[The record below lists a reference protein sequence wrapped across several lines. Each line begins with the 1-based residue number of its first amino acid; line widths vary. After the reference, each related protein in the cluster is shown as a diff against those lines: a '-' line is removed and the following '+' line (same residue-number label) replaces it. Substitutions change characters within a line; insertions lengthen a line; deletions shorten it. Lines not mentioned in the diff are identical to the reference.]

1 MNTGKAKYSVLS
13 CGAKDNLGLQLGESV
28 NIELFT
34 TQERLW
40 GEVVGFK
47 PGVFLSVWLPTLRE
61 VDYKRTLTDDPEV
74 TVRARCRG
82 CFICGFRSTV
92 TRVMKYPYPV
102 LYLSY
107 PESFEKVSLRQST
120 RVECFQPVRIFF
132 KGKELHGVFKD
143 ISKGGGRISFT
154 IPDGNIFLN
163 SAIDQA
169 AGFAFRVNG
178 EGPEIGGTGIVRNV
192 DSRQSNV
199 SIGFKF
205 SELPKDSEGELEQVV
220 KLFSLHSG
228 AA

>member
-1 MNTGKAKYSVLS
+1 MVAGNTKFSVLS
-13 CGAKDNLGLQLGESV
+13 CGSLDNLGLEQGESV

-47 PGVFLSVWLPTLRE
+47 SGVFLSVWLPALRE
-61 VDYKRTLTDDPEV
+61 REYQRILGDDPDV
-74 TVRARCRG
+74 TVRAKCKG

-92 TRVMKYPYPV
+92 TRVMKYPYPI

-107 PESFEKVSLRQST
+107 PESFEKVSLRKSE

-132 KGKELHGVFKD
+132 RGKELQGVFKD

-154 IPDGNIFLN
+154 LPDGNIFFNMGKDLTADF
-163 SAIDQA
+163 S
-169 AGFAFRVNG
+169 FKMNG
-178 EGPEIGGTGIVRNV
+178 DGPEIGGAGIVRNV
-192 DSRQSNV
+192 VSGSTNV

-205 SELPKDSEGELEQVV
+205 SRFKNGAEALLEQVI
-220 KLFSLHSG
+220 KSFSLHAG
-228 AA
+228 VA